1 MKKNFISI
9 LFIVVLFIGF
19 SQVVLAEDVHM
30 KGAKTGKWTM
40 DYDAALKLAKKNN
53 MPIFLKFTGSDW
65 CQWCIVMEKNVF
77 TKSEWSDFAK
87 QKVILVTLDFPRQT
101 KLSEKMANRNSKLA
115 QQMGIKGYPTY
126 IILDSDGQTK
136 LGQLGAGKEKT
147 STSFIDEVNN
157 VIKYSKAGIENFA
170 NTLSNEDKSN
180 YLSYYAEMKKIE
192 NDRNE
197 WAKTVTAWTPDKV
210 ATHEDYESRLK
221 NISIKI
227 RDLEINKF
235 ASKLNDSDANK
246 YRILNSRLKAAQA
259 EFDAWL
265 GTRPERNEENTRIYQ
280 GYQSSVQSLS
290 ANITNFEK

>member
-1 MKKNFISI
+1 MKKKFISI
-9 LFIVVLFIGF
+9 LLIAVLSLGF
-19 SQVVLAEDVHM
+19 SQLVLANDILM
-30 KGAKTGKWTM
+30 SGAKTGKWTM
-40 DYDAALKLAKKNN
+40 DYDAALKLAKKKN
-53 MPIFLKFTGSDW
+53 MPVFLKFTGSDW

-77 TKSEWSDFAK
+77 TKSDWSDFAK
-87 QKVILVTLDFPRQT
+87 EKVILVTLDFPRKT
-101 KLSEKMANRNSKLA
+101 KLSEKMANRNNKLA
-115 QQMGIKGYPTY
+115 QEMGVRGYPTY

-147 STSFIDEVNN
+147 SNSFIDEVNN

-170 NTLSNEDKSN
+170 NTLSSEDKAN
-180 YLSYYAEMKKIE
+180 YLSLYSEMKKIE

-197 WAKTVTAWTPDKV
+197 WAKTVSAWTPDKV

-221 NISIKI
+221 EISLKI
-227 RDLEINKF
+227 RDIEINKY
-235 ASKLNDSDANK
+235 AAKLNDNDAND

-265 GTRPERNEENTRIYQ
+265 GTRPERNEKNTKIYQ
-280 GYQSSVQSLS
+280 GYQNSVQSLT